1 MTDPLRDI
9 AASVRTTD
17 EGIRQALDSLGRP
30 GRLDEAIVFVA
41 AQAFIDLRAALSA
54 VSVPTPLD
62 EDVRAGAA
70 LASALM
76 AANYPGDSGE
86 DVDRLTVELLARGY
100 RLARL
105 LPAPQPVPEE
115 PTP

>member
-1 MTDPLRDI
+1 MSDPLHK
-9 AASVRTTD
+9 AALETIRRYITGEIT
-17 EGIRQALDSLGRP
+17 ERQACDWFGVD
-30 GRLDEAIVFVA
+30 RLT
-41 AQAFIDLRAALSA
+41 LRAALSA